1 MKNKIKKNGYRSY
14 LSHSFMICNNR
25 FQVLPAFWAGQDT
38 NFLLQQI
45 VFQTNVSRLF
55 TYDSGKHF
63 KPLLE
68 VHTSQCINI
77 ISIRIRVSKTPQNDD
92 TLHFFPFFSFCCFP
106 FASANYIYFYT
117 KVNLFS
123 KSLSFFWIKIKIFEY
138 N

>member
-1 MKNKIKKNGYRSY
+1 MKIKKNGYR
-14 LSHSFMICNNR
+14 LCLRHSFMICNNR

-55 TYDSGKHF
+55 AYDSGKRF

-77 ISIRIRVSKTPQNDD
+77 ISIRIRVSKTPQNDN
-92 TLHFFPFFSFCCFP
+92 TFHFFPFFSFRCFP
-106 FASANYIYFYT
+106 FASTNYIYFYT